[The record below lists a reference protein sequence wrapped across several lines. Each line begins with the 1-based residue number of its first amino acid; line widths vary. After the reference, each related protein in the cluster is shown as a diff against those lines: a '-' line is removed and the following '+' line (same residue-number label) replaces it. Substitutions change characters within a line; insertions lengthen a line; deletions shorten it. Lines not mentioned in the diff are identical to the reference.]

1 LTVGLALFKLGL
13 VRQTFKFADDQFG
26 RRSDD
31 AVEWRRSRRSE
42 AGSLISKMPN
52 AEPDVSW
59 ERSIMKFHRRLVL
72 GGMASLL
79 AVPFARSVDSARAA
93 DKIKIGF
100 LLKTMQEERYQR
112 DKSAFLAKAK
122 ALGADVIFDSANNDE
137 QTQLAAF
144 ENMLS
149 QGAQVIVLQPVNTGT
164 AGSLVTSAHKA
175 HVKVVG
181 YDAMLL
187 NGPLDAMVMQDSWA
201 VGKLQAD
208 AMVAWLK
215 ARYGSV
221 KGNVALI
228 RGQPGDSNA
237 NAMSSGV
244 LEVLKANPDL
254 KLIADQSHEGWS
266 PDKAMATTENL
277 LTKFGN
283 RIDAVICNNSGMA
296 RGVIAALDAQG
307 LAGADK
313 VFVAGSD
320 ADLVNIQYVAQGK
333 EAAEIWKKIAP
344 LAETAVETAVA
355 LAQNPDK
362 DPKTLFKVDRMV
374 NNGAVD
380 VPTIVT
386 PVLLVD
392 KKNLDSTIIAEGFY
406 TRQQVYGK

>member
-1 LTVGLALFKLGL
+1 MVTKIE
-13 VRQTFKFADDQFG
+13 RIK
-26 RRSDD
+26 
-31 AVEWRRSRRSE
+31 
-42 AGSLISKMPN
+42 
-52 AEPDVSW
+52 AELEFPW
-59 ERSIMKFHRRLVL
+59 ERNLMEFHRRLVL
-72 GGMASLL
+72 GGMACLL
-79 AVPFARSVDSARAA
+79 AAPFALFINPVAAA

-112 DKSAFLAKAK
+112 DKAAFLAKAK
-122 ALGADVIFDSANNDE
+122 ELGADVIFNSANNDE

-164 AGSLVTSAHKA
+164 AGSMVTSAHNSGA
-175 HVKVVG
+175 KVVG
-181 YDAMLL
+181 YNSMLV

-201 VGKLQAD
+201 VGKLQAE
-208 AMVAWLK
+208 AMVQWLK
-215 ARYGSV
+215 DKKGSV

-228 RGQPGDSNA
+228 RGQPGNSNA

-277 LTKFGN
+277 LTKYNNGV
-283 RIDAVICNNSGMA
+283 DAIIANNSGMA

-307 LAGADK
+307 LASADK

-333 EAAEIWKKIAP
+333 EAAEVWKKIAP
-344 LAETAVETAVA
+344 LAETAAETAVK
-355 LAQNPDK
+355 LAQNPTRIRK
-362 DPKTLFKVDRMV
+362 PCSRSTKSSIMALSTSRRSSPRSCSSTRRTSTARSLQRGFTPTSRYTESKLRVAMKESIGNQATLS
-374 NNGAVD
+374 GW
-380 VPTIVT
+380 VPR
-386 PVLLVD
+386 P
-392 KKNLDSTIIAEGFY
+392 
-406 TRQQVYGK
+406 RP

>member
-1 LTVGLALFKLGL
+1 M
-13 VRQTFKFADDQFG
+13 R
-26 RRSDD
+26 
-31 AVEWRRSRRSE
+31 
-42 AGSLISKMPN
+42 
-52 AEPDVSW
+52 
-59 ERSIMKFHRRLVL
+59 FHRRLVL
-72 GGMASLL
+72 CGLTSLL
-79 AVPFARSVDSARAA
+79 ALPLAPSVNPAGAA

-112 DKSAFLAKAK
+112 DKAAFIAKAR
-122 ALGADVIFDSANNDE
+122 ALGAEVIFDSANNDE

-164 AGSLVTSAHKA
+164 AGSMVTSAHKSG
-175 HVKVVG
+175 VKVVG

-201 VGKLQAD
+201 VGKLQAE

-215 ARYGSV
+215 ARNGSV

-254 KLIADQSHEGWS
+254 RLVADQSHEGWL

-283 RIDAVICNNSGMA
+283 KLDAVICNNSGMA

-307 LAGADK
+307 LASAEK
-313 VFVAGSD
+313 VFVTGSD

-333 EAAEIWKKIAP
+333 EAAEIWKKIDP
-344 LAETAVETAVA
+344 LAESAAETAVKLV
-355 LAQNPDK
+355 LNPDK
-362 DPKTLFKVDRMV
+362 DPKTLLKADRV
-374 NNGAVD
+374 INNGAAE

-386 PVLLVD
+386 PVVLVD
-392 KKNLDSTIIAEGFY
+392 KNNLDSTIIAEGFY

>member
-1 LTVGLALFKLGL
+1 M
-13 VRQTFKFADDQFG
+13 D
-26 RRSDD
+26 
-31 AVEWRRSRRSE
+31 
-42 AGSLISKMPN
+42 
-52 AEPDVSW
+52 
-59 ERSIMKFHRRLVL
+59 FHRRTILRGL
-72 GGMASLL
+72 ASL
-79 AVPFARSVDSARAA
+79 AVPFPALLTPAAAA
-93 DKIKIGF
+93 DKVKIGF

-112 DKSAFLAKAK
+112 DKAAFLAKAT
-122 ALGADVIFDSANNDE
+122 ALGAEVIFDSANNDE

-149 QGAQVIVLQPVNTGT
+149 RGARAIVLQPVNTGT
-164 AGSLVTSAHKA
+164 AGSMVTSAHSNG
-175 HVKVVG
+175 VKVVG
-181 YDAMLL
+181 YDAMLV

-201 VGKLQAD
+201 VGKLQAE

-215 ARYGSV
+215 AKYGSIT
-221 KGNVALI
+221 GNVALI
-228 RGQPGDSNA
+228 RGQPGASNA
-237 NAMSSGV
+237 NTMSSGV

-254 KLIADQSHEGWS
+254 RLVADQSHENWL

-283 RIDAVICNNSGMA
+283 KIDAVICNNSGMA

-307 LAGADK
+307 LASADK

-344 LAETAVETAVA
+344 FAETAAETAVT
-355 LAQNPDK
+355 LARNPDK
-362 DPKTLFKVDRMV
+362 EPKAILKVDRTV

-386 PVLLVD
+386 PVVLVD
-392 KKNLDSTIIAEGFY
+392 RNNLDSTIIAEGFY
-406 TRQQVYGK
+406 SHQQVYGK

>member
-1 LTVGLALFKLGL
+1 
-13 VRQTFKFADDQFG
+13 
-26 RRSDD
+26 
-31 AVEWRRSRRSE
+31 
-42 AGSLISKMPN
+42 
-52 AEPDVSW
+52 
-59 ERSIMKFHRRLVL
+59 
-72 GGMASLL
+72 MATLW
-79 AVPFARSVDSARAA
+79 AVPLAQAVNPAGAA
-93 DKIKIGF
+93 GKIKIGF

-112 DKSAFLAKAK
+112 DKAAFLARAK
-122 ALGADVIFDSANNDE
+122 ALDAEVIFDSANNDE
-137 QTQLAAF
+137 QAQLAAF

-164 AGSLVTSAHKA
+164 AGSMVTSAHKA
-175 HVKVVG
+175 NVKVVG
-181 YDAMLL
+181 YDAMLV

-208 AMVAWLK
+208 AMVAWLR
-215 ARYGSV
+215 ARNKSDNKSDNGSV

-254 KLIADQSHEGWS
+254 RLVADQSHEGWL

-307 LAGADK
+307 LASADK

-344 LAETAVETAVA
+344 LAETAAEVAVT

-362 DPKTLFKVDRMV
+362 DPGALLKADRV
-374 NNGAVD
+374 INNGAVN

-386 PVLLVD
+386 PVVLVD
-392 KKNLDSTIIAEGFY
+392 RQNLDSTIIAEGFY

>member
-1 LTVGLALFKLGL
+1 MNFRRGLMLAGL
-13 VRQTFKFADDQFG
+13 
-26 RRSDD
+26 S
-31 AVEWRRSRRSE
+31 
-42 AGSLISKMPN
+42 SLV
-52 AEPDVSW
+52 VS
-59 ERSIMKFHRRLVL
+59 
-72 GGMASLL
+72 SLL
-79 AVPFARSVDSARAA
+79 AVSVLSVRPAIAA
-93 DKIKIGF
+93 DKVKIGF

-112 DKSAFLAKAK
+112 DKAAFLAKAK
-122 ALGADVIFDSANNDE
+122 ALGADVVFDSANNDE

-149 QGAQVIVLQPVNTGT
+149 QGVQVIVLQPVNTGT
-164 AGSLVTSAHKA
+164 AGGMVTSAHKSG
-175 HVKVVG
+175 VKVVG

-187 NGPLDAMVMQDSWA
+187 NGLLDAMVMQDSWA

-208 AMVAWLK
+208 AMVTWLK
-215 ARYGSV
+215 AKTGSV

-254 KLIADQSHEGWS
+254 RLVADQSHENWL

-283 RIDAVICNNSGMA
+283 KVDAIICNNSGMA

-307 LAGADK
+307 LASADK

-344 LAETAVETAVA
+344 FAETAAETAVT
-355 LAQNPDK
+355 LARNPDK
-362 DPKTLFKVDRMV
+362 EPKAILKVDRIV
-374 NNGAVD
+374 NNGAFD

-386 PVLLVD
+386 PVVLVD
-392 KKNLDSTIIAEGFY
+392 KSNLDRTVIAEGFY
-406 TRQQVYGK
+406 THQQVYGK

>member
-1 LTVGLALFKLGL
+1 MNFHRRTILGGLASLAVPISPWVGLAG
-13 VRQTFKFADDQFG
+13 
-26 RRSDD
+26 
-31 AVEWRRSRRSE
+31 
-42 AGSLISKMPN
+42 
-52 AEPDVSW
+52 
-59 ERSIMKFHRRLVL
+59 
-72 GGMASLL
+72 
-79 AVPFARSVDSARAA
+79 AA

-112 DKSAFLAKAK
+112 DKAAFVTRAKAM
-122 ALGADVIFDSANNDE
+122 GADVIFDSANNDE

-149 QGAQVIVLQPVNTGT
+149 QGAQVIVLQPVNTAT
-164 AGSLVTSAHKA
+164 AGSMVTSAHNA
-175 HVKVVG
+175 NVKVVG
-181 YDAMLL
+181 YDAMLV

-201 VGKLQAD
+201 VGKLQAE

-215 ARYGSV
+215 AKNGSV

-254 KLIADQSHEGWS
+254 RLVADQSHEGWL

-277 LTKFGN
+277 LTKFSN

-307 LAGADK
+307 LASAEK

-344 LAETAVETAVA
+344 FAETAAETAVM
-355 LAQNPDK
+355 LAENPDK
-362 DPKTLFKVDRMV
+362 DPRTLLKIDKVI

-386 PVLLVD
+386 PVVLID
-392 KKNLDSTIIAEGFY
+392 RNNLDSTIIAEGFY
-406 TRQQVYGK
+406 THQQVYG